1 MRVLDLFS
9 GIGGFSL
16 GLERAGMTTVAFCEI
31 DPFCRRVLAKH
42 WPGVPIFED
51 IRELDGDAIGHGVD
65 LVCGGFPCQ
74 PWSLAG
80 RRGGNEDDRHLW
92 PEMRRVVGAVRPRW
106 VIGENVP
113 GLDDQRYMAL
123 DGVLADLEAL
133 GYQALPLEI
142 PACAVDAPHLRKRL
156 WIVAHTPGAGRDAAG
171 CSSEAVSESGAI
183 ERSARCCDGDVADRD
198 DARPQGHRRNGECA
212 GECAA
217 GQGGDERGAVECAEI
232 VGWREGRPEHEV
244 WSGRPASAE
253 PGGSGWAA
261 AEWIGGH
268 DGKARRAQP
277 GLRLLADG
285 VPERVARLKA
295 LGNAVVPQVVERIG
309 RAIMEAV

>member
-92 PEMRRVVGAVRPRW
+92 PEMCRVVGAVRPRW

-156 WIVAHTPGAGRDAAG
+156 WIVAHAASEQMGRAGQSRQH
-171 CSSEAVSESGAI
+171 
-183 ERSARCCDGDVADRD
+183 GDVADRD

-212 GECAA
+212 GERAA
-217 GQGGDERGAVECAEI
+217 GPGGGERG
-232 VGWREGRPEHEV
+232 H
-244 WSGRPASAE
+244 
-253 PGGSGWAA
+253 WAA
-261 AEWIGGH
+261 AEWIAGH